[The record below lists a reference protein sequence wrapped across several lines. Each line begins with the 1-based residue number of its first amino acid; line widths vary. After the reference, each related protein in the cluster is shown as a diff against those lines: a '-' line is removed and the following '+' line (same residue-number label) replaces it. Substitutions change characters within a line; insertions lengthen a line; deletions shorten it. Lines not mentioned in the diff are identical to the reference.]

1 MDLIQLSIHSETNEF
16 VQRHVKSLNFEDA
29 LDIDLI
35 NLEVASITNG
45 NSFIHLQPLF
55 DGKNTEHHKYH
66 LDEVITDY
74 NVVEKTFPKCLI
86 KQFTAIVK
94 MIDYLQHKFLK
105 DLSPTGACQLKKK
118 LKAVGFLTLFF
129 LLRVIEFIK
138 VKLMFFLV

>member
-1 MDLIQLSIHSETNEF
+1 MYCALIAKDVVDLIQLSIHSETNEF

-74 NVVEKTFPKCLI
+74 NVFGKSSV
-86 KQFTAIVK
+86 
-94 MIDYLQHKFLK
+94 
-105 DLSPTGACQLKKK
+105 
-118 LKAVGFLTLFF
+118 
-129 LLRVIEFIK
+129 
-138 VKLMFFLV
+138 MFN

>member
-45 NSFIHLQPLF
+45 HSFIHLQPLF

-74 NVVEKTFPKCLI
+74 NVGTTFPKCLI
-86 KQFTAIVK
+86 KQFTVIIR
-94 MIDYLQHKFLK
+94 MIDYLQHKFRK
-105 DLSPTGACQLKKK
+105 DFS
-118 LKAVGFLTLFF
+118 LT
-129 LLRVIEFIK
+129 
-138 VKLMFFLV
+138 

>member
-1 MDLIQLSIHSETNEF
+1 MDLVQLSIHSETNEF

-74 NVVEKTFPKCLI
+74 NVVGKTFPNCLI
-86 KQFTAIVK
+86 KLFIAI
-94 MIDYLQHKFLK
+94 IRIICNINSARTCL
-105 DLSPTGACQLKKK
+105 
-118 LKAVGFLTLFF
+118 
-129 LLRVIEFIK
+129 
-138 VKLMFFLV
+138 

>member
-86 KQFTAIVK
+86 KQFTAIII
-94 MIDYLQHKFLK
+94 MIDYLQHKFRK
-105 DLSPTGACQLKKK
+105 DLS
-118 LKAVGFLTLFF
+118 LTS
-129 LLRVIEFIK
+129 
-138 VKLMFFLV
+138 

>member
-35 NLEVASITNG
+35 NLEVASISNG

-74 NVVEKTFPKCLI
+74 NVVGKTFPICLI
-86 KQFTAIVK
+86 KQFTAIIR
-94 MIDYLQHKFLK
+94 MIDYLQHKFRK
-105 DLSPTGACQLKKK
+105 DLSLTGTCQLKKK
-118 LKAVGFLTLFF
+118 NVKGCWFFNPFLF
-129 LLRVIEFIK
+129 VASN
-138 VKLMFFLV
+138 

>member
-45 NSFIHLQPLF
+45 KSFIHLQPLF

-66 LDEVITDY
+66 LDEVLTDY
-74 NVVEKTFPKCLI
+74 NVVGKTFPKCLI
-86 KQFTAIVK
+86 K
-94 MIDYLQHKFLK
+94 
-105 DLSPTGACQLKKK
+105 
-118 LKAVGFLTLFF
+118 
-129 LLRVIEFIK
+129 
-138 VKLMFFLV
+138 

>member
-55 DGKNTEHHKYH
+55 DGKNTEHHKYY

-74 NVVEKTFPKCLI
+74 KVVGKTFPMCLMKGCTPI
-86 KQFTAIVK
+86 IRISVCNLNSNRGVSLDVK
-94 MIDYLQHKFLK
+94 
-105 DLSPTGACQLKKK
+105 P
-118 LKAVGFLTLFF
+118 
-129 LLRVIEFIK
+129 
-138 VKLMFFLV
+138 

>member
-45 NSFIHLQPLF
+45 NSFILLQPLF
-55 DGKNTEHHKYH
+55 DEKNTEHHKYH

-74 NVVEKTFPKCLI
+74 QAVGKTFLICLI
-86 KQFTAIVK
+86 KPFTTIDR
-94 MIDYLQHKFLK
+94 MINYF
-105 DLSPTGACQLKKK
+105 
-118 LKAVGFLTLFF
+118 
-129 LLRVIEFIK
+129 
-138 VKLMFFLV
+138 

>member
-74 NVVEKTFPKCLI
+74 NVVGKTFPKCLI
-86 KQFTAIVK
+86 KQFTAIII
-94 MIDYLQHKFLK
+94 MSDYLQHKFRK
-105 DLSPTGACQLKKK
+105 DFSLTGACQLKKK
-118 LKAVGFLTLFF
+118 N
-129 LLRVIEFIK
+129 
-138 VKLMFFLV
+138 

>member
-74 NVVEKTFPKCLI
+74 NVVRKSFPICLI
-86 KQFTAIVK
+86 KQFTAIIR
-94 MIDYLQHKFLK
+94 MIDYLQHKFHK
-105 DLSPTGACQLKKK
+105 YLSRSML
-118 LKAVGFLTLFF
+118 
-129 LLRVIEFIK
+129 IEK
-138 VKLMFFLV
+138 

>member
-1 MDLIQLSIHSETNEF
+1 MDLVQLSIHSETNEF
-16 VQRHVKSLNFEDA
+16 VQRHVKSIKFEDA

-74 NVVEKTFPKCLI
+74 NVVGKTFPKCLI
-86 KQFTAIVK
+86 KLFTAI
-94 MIDYLQHKFLK
+94 IRIICNINSARTCL
-105 DLSPTGACQLKKK
+105 
-118 LKAVGFLTLFF
+118 
-129 LLRVIEFIK
+129 
-138 VKLMFFLV
+138 